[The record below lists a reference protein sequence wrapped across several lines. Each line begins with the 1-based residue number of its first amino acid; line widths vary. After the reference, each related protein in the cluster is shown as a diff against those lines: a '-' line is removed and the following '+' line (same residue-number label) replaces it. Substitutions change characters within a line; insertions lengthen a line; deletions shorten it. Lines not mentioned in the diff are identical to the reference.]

1 MEWDVKPSCH
11 LAVKKARMVHEQKSP
26 ASRQGFL
33 RPSETGMDISEEPVD
48 KPGSVVDSHPSRTPV
63 TRCLEQPTREPM
75 RAACGLEKP
84 MFPYL
89 ALLQVG
95 FAVPLPLPAAR
106 CALTAPFHPCRH
118 PNGGAWR
125 FVFCGTFRRLA
136 PPRRYLA
143 PCPAEPGLSSPP
155 TADSRRSGCLTC
167 SRAYITTT

>member
-63 TRCLEQPTREPM
+63 TRCLEQPTREPI

-118 PNGGAWR
+118 PMGVLGGLFSVALSVGSRPPGVTWH
-125 FVFCGTFRRLA
+125 LA
-136 PPRRYLA
+136 LRSPDFPPHPL
-143 PCPAEPGLSSPP
+143 
-155 TADSRRSGCLTC
+155 LTVDE
-167 SRAYITTT
+167 AAV